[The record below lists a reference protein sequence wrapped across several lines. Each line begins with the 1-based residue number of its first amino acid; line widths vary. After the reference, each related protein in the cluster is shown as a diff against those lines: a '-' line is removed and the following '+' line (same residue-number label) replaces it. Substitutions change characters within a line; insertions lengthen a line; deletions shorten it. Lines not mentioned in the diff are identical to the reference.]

1 MHVIVNCVFS
11 YAGCKVQLPHKDM
24 PAHMAAAENVDAHL
38 RLLGAHTQKL
48 SADIASNGAL
58 IEMLNFKTWLVI
70 VALAVIIA
78 AVTSCTPESNT
89 HAQCGYFFGNGCVGL
104 TQTMSTT
111 LVVGSV
117 VLFLLLF

>member
-1 MHVIVNCVFS
+1 
-11 YAGCKVQLPHKDM
+11 
-24 PAHMAAAENVDAHL
+24 MAIAENVDAHL
-38 RLLGAHTQKL
+38 RHLGAHTQKL

-58 IEMLNFKTWLVI
+58 IEELKVKMTWLVI

-78 AVTSCTPESNT
+78 AVFVTSRTPESNT
-89 HAQCGYFFGNGCVGL
+89 HAHCGRLFCNGCVGL

-117 VLFLLLF
+117 VLFMLLF